1 MSSEFRL
8 NTKWIG
14 ADVPRKED
22 QRLLT
27 GGGRYVDDLPCPEA
41 LHGAFLRS
49 PYAHARI
56 ESIDVS
62 GALERGGGGAVAA
75 FTAEDMGEACREFPQ
90 PVPNPA
96 LRPRNI
102 LPLARGFT
110 RYVGEPVVFVL
121 AGDRAAAEDALNGVR
136 VSFEVLPATA
146 HPVDALKAGAPLV
159 HADLGDNRAARL
171 EVRFGDAE
179 KELARAPRR
188 ETLRLTLCR
197 AGGEAMET
205 RGMLAYHDA
214 AFDRLTVYSSTQ
226 VPHQVRRNI
235 SRVLGRPEHSVD
247 VIAPDVGGGFGPKAF
262 SYPEEF
268 VVPWAAMR
276 VGRPVKWIEDR
287 IEHIQTTYQER
298 EQVHE
303 VEVGYDEE
311 GRILA
316 LRDRGVF
323 DTGAYVPWG
332 AVVPYLSMTN
342 IPGPYRIQHF
352 DAAMEVVYT
361 HRVPVTPV
369 RGAGRP
375 QSAFI
380 MERVIERIADRL
392 GLDSVAVRRKN
403 FIQPEE
409 FPYEIG
415 ILARDGTPLTYD
427 NGDYPV
433 LMNMALEAAAYEDFR
448 NGKRRPGE
456 AGDPEKGRYVGMG
469 VSFNIEGTG
478 FGPYEGAVVRVDD
491 SGEVILY
498 TGATPT
504 GQGHETILSQVLA
517 ETLDLDPGSIKVV
530 TGDTRHIPYGF
541 GTFASRIAVT
551 ASNSVAVAGEAMRK
565 KVFEFA
571 SASLECAAEDLEII
585 DGKVAVQGSPE
596 RSMTLGE
603 VARAAAGTPGMMMGG
618 KSPGLEVR
626 EYNTPSA
633 PATSAGCHV
642 CVVEV
647 DAETGHVR
655 VLRYVVAHD
664 CGRILNPTILTG
676 QVRGAIVHGIGET
689 IIEEV
694 AFDENAAPLASTFLD
709 YLLPLSTDI
718 PDIEVHHMETPSP
731 FNYLGVKGAGESG
744 TIAAPAAVV
753 AAIEDALKPL
763 GVEINETPLTPYRIW
778 KILETGKSPVDDRQ
792 WG

>member
-14 ADVPRKED
+14 AAVPRKED
-22 QRLLT
+22 HRLLT

-62 GALERGGGGAVAA
+62 GALERGAVAA

-121 AGDRAAAEDALNGVR
+121 AGDRAAAEDALDGVR
-136 VSFEVLPATA
+136 VSYEVLPATA

-179 KELARAPRR
+179 GELARAPRR
-188 ETLRLTLCR
+188 ETLRLTLRR

-205 RGMLAYHDA
+205 RGLLAYHDA

-235 SRVLGRPEHSVD
+235 AIVLGRPKHSVD

-262 SYPEEF
+262 SYPEDF

-276 VGRPVKWIEDR
+276 AGRPVKWIEDW

-332 AVVPYLSMTN
+332 VVVPYMSIST
-342 IPGPYRIQHF
+342 IPGPYRIRHF
-352 DAAMEVVYT
+352 DAAIEVVYT
-361 HRVPVTPV
+361 HRVPIAPV

-380 MERVIERIADRL
+380 MERVIERVADRL

-403 FIQPEE
+403 LIQPEE

-415 ILARDGTPLTYD
+415 ILARDGTPMTYD
-427 NGDYPV
+427 SGDYPA

-448 NGKRRPGE
+448 NGKRLPGE

-478 FGPYEGAVVRVDD
+478 FGPYEGAIVRVDD
-491 SGEVILY
+491 SGEVVLY
-498 TGATPT
+498 TGATPS
-504 GQGHETILSQVLA
+504 GQGHETILGQVLA
-517 ETLDLDPGSIKVV
+517 DTLNLDPRNIKVV

-541 GTFASRIAVT
+541 GSFASRIAVL

-571 SASLECAAEDLEII
+571 SASLECAAEDLEIS
-585 DGKVAVQGSPE
+585 DGKVAVKGSPE

-603 VARAAAGTPGMMMGG
+603 VARVAAGTPGMMMGG
-618 KSPGLEVR
+618 QSPGLEVQ

-633 PATSAGCHV
+633 PATSSGCHV

-647 DAETGHVR
+647 DTETGYVR
-655 VLRYVVAHD
+655 LLRYVVAHD

-731 FNYLGVKGAGESG
+731 FNRLGVKGAGESG

-763 GVEINETPLTPYRIW
+763 GVEINETPLTPYQIW
-778 KILETGKSPVDDRQ
+778 KILETGKSPVDNRQ